1 MASRL
6 LFDENLSPRLATVC
20 ADLFPGSQHVRDL
33 GLKGATDQ
41 TIWAY
46 AAEQGFCIVSKDDD
60 FRGLSLLKGAPPK
73 VIWLIVGNTSTAEI
87 TRILREAA
95 PFVQDFLVDSATA
108 LLTLRR
114 GGEMA
119 RLGLRNE

>member
-6 LFDENLSPRLATVC
+6 LFDENLSPRLTKVV
-20 ADLFPGSQHVRDL
+20 ADLFPGSQHIRDL
-33 GLKGATDQ
+33 GLKGANDQ
-41 TIWAY
+41 TIWTY
-46 AAEQGFCIVSKDDD
+46 AADHDFCIVTKDDD

-87 TRILREAA
+87 TRILMEAA

-114 GGEMA
+114 G
-119 RLGLRNE
+119 